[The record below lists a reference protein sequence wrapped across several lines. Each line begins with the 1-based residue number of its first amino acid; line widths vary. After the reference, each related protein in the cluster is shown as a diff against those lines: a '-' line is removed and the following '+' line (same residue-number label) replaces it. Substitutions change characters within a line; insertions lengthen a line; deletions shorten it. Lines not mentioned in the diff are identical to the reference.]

1 MTTQRKRMFCT
12 WTDSLEA
19 WKKNQA
25 YQEEKKRKEEEEEA
39 NYNRLKDKIQKRAVH
54 M

>member
-1 MTTQRKRMFCT
+1 MAQRKRMFCT

-25 YQEEKKRKEEEEEA
+25 YQEEQKKKEKEEKE
-39 NYNRLKDKIQKRAVH
+39 NYERLKARMHKQAIN